1 MENTL
6 MSFWQMVW
14 EQEVHLITTLS
25 SIDAQ
30 ECLPFWPSATDGSQT
45 AVLELS
51 APGRKR
57 VIRVT
62 LLEEIDAPARR
73 AIRVS
78 LEARTTFL
86 SHWNVFP
93 VSFSLWKF

>member
-1 MENTL
+1 MENTV

-30 ECLPFWPSATDGSQT
+30 ECLPFWPSAKEGGQPATM
-45 AVLELS
+45 ELS

-57 VIRVT
+57 VIRLT
-62 LLEEIDAPARR
+62 LLEEVDAPARR

-78 LEARTTFL
+78 LE
-86 SHWNVFP
+86 
-93 VSFSLWKF
+93 VSDTLY